1 MPKRNAPE
9 FSYNEKTGLY
19 RKQIKNPCNGKWIP
33 VYGKTKAE
41 LRQKVQAKTAELVA
55 AQRDVDDPF
64 VYQYAAE
71 WYRLKTGRHI
81 INGY

>member
-64 VYQYAAE
+64 VYQYA
-71 WYRLKTGRHI
+71 TG
-81 INGY
+81 NFKQPSSSSAGSF